1 MVRRRRRIKRRK
13 LKWDPNLLTLYFKEN
28 LDPWALSLR
37 EWLLLLDD
45 LERFVIHLC
54 KLQGIPSEQIRDYI
68 AYAKKQFKN
77 LNKFTALTL
86 LRELRIKIIEYLL
99 RGLKDYKLQ
108 EIAYHVGQ
116 TLEAK
121 KFLDT
126 FKEYELLTDY
136 LRVKFFITIPRTFTI
151 DYRHILISEFI
162 YTIIPPVLRI
172 YANFLL
178 YNFASKLPE
187 KFLIQ
192 YSNFATYEPALTIP
206 QDFKLNYSRIMNYS
220 PTFEIPSASNFGY
233 SNFVREE
240 LILEITK

>member
-1 MVRRRRRIKRRK
+1 MVRKRRRIKRRK

-28 LDPWALSLR
+28 IDPFALSLR

-45 LERFVIHLC
+45 LEKFVIHLC
-54 KLQGIPSEQIRDYI
+54 KLQGIPDKDIRDYI

-136 LRVKFFITIPRTFTI
+136 LRVKFFLTIPRTFII

-162 YTIIPPVLRI
+162 LTLIPPILRI
-172 YANFLL
+172 YTKFLT
-178 YNFASKLPE
+178 YEFASKLPE
-187 KFLIQ
+187 KFLTEYKKFTI
-192 YSNFATYEPALTIP
+192 YEPAFTIP
-206 QDFKLNYSRIMNYS
+206 YDFRNNYFRLMNYS
-220 PTFEIPSASNFGY
+220 TNFEIPSASRFNY
-233 SNFVREE
+233 SNFINEQ